1 MLRFVYGIIL
11 VVPPGGACLVS
22 LLPDEHLLVCV
33 SVERFAEGYRVEV
46 AGAAMGCA
54 CPKCGVVSRR
64 VHARYVRRLRDL
76 PVQAERVII
85 RLQARKF
92 LCDNRA
98 CARRV
103 FCERFGDAIR
113 PFARMTE
120 RFEAALQTMVLLTS
134 AKLAERIGRA
144 LGYWV
149 SASTLLRCAHRYE
162 PPGVLASRV
171 GVDDFAFKR
180 GRTYGTIIVD
190 LATNRPIELL
200 RERSVDSLTA
210 YLEAHPEVRVVAR
223 DRDARYAQ
231 AITLA
236 APDAT
241 VVVDRWHLLQNLSDA
256 FERLVANRSAAWR
269 TVLQAHHDAQHATA
283 AATAGSGDQHA
294 SEPAETGGGAP
305 LARPERIS
313 TKSPCKEQASADH
326 LARRQHLLESA
337 HELRSKGWTKTA
349 IAQHLTLDRRT
360 VATYLQR
367 DTAPDHGRARPTPS
381 ALDAHHQHLRQRWRE
396 GCRNAAQLTRE
407 LKQRGYRG
415 SKRTVM
421 RYVQHWRHDDD
432 ATHDTSPGQAVQL
445 PPPIVTLPSP
455 KKLAWNLLQ
464 NESDAT
470 TRALLE
476 HVSDA
481 LHHTNLARAGLDAI
495 KQHNPHAWNAWTAA
509 MLEQP
514 NNPLRRFV
522 TGLQRDRDAIN
533 NALTLTYSNGPTEG
547 NVNRLKLIKRTMYG
561 RAGFELLRKKV
572 LYQPARAPP
581 DHQQHA

>member
-1 MLRFVYGIIL
+1 MQSALREGTASRSREPQWVAL
-11 VVPPGGACLVS
+11 ARNAAKVS
-22 LLPDEHLLVCV
+22 Q
-33 SVERFAEGYRVEV
+33 
-46 AGAAMGCA
+46 
-54 CPKCGVVSRR
+54 R
-64 VHARYVRRLRDL
+64 VHARYARRVRDL

-92 LCDNRA
+92 LCDNPA
-98 CARRV
+98 CSRRV
-103 FCERFGDAIR
+103 FCERFGDVIR
-113 PFARMTE
+113 PFARMTD

-134 AKLAERIGRA
+134 AKVAERIGRA
-144 LGYWV
+144 LGYPG
-149 SASTLLRCAHRYE
+149 SASTLLRLAHRYQ
-162 PPGVLASRV
+162 PPVVLAGEV

-190 LATNRPIELL
+190 LASNRPIELL

-210 YLEAHPEVRVVAR
+210 YLKAHPEVRVVAR

-231 AITLA
+231 AINLA

-241 VVVDRWHLLQNLSDA
+241 VVADRWHLLQNLSDA
-256 FERLVANRSAAWR
+256 FERLVAQRSSAWR
-269 TVLQAHHDAQHATA
+269 AALQAQADSQHA
-283 AATAGSGDQHA
+283 AATAAGDSDRHA
-294 SEPAETGGGAP
+294 REPAEAGDDAGRGAS

-313 TKSPCKEQASADH
+313 KKSPRKEQTSAAQ
-326 LARRQHLLESA
+326 LARRQHLLDSA
-337 HELRSKGWTKTA
+337 HELRGKGWTKTA
-349 IAQHLTLDRRT
+349 IAQHLKLDRRT
-360 VATYLQR
+360 VTTYLQR
-367 DTAPDHGRARPTPS
+367 DTAPDYGRAQPTPS
-381 ALDAHHQHLRQRWRE
+381 ALDAHHQHLRERWRE

-432 ATHDTSPGQAVQL
+432 ETHDTSPGQGVQL
-445 PPPIVTLPSP
+445 SPPIVTLPSP
-455 KKLAWNLLQ
+455 RKLAWNLLQ
-464 NESDAT
+464 NDSDAT

-481 LHHTNLARAGLDAI
+481 EHHTNLARAGLDAI

-522 TGLQRDRDAIN
+522 TGLERDHDAIN
-533 NALTLTYSNGPTEG
+533 NALTLSYSNGPTEG
-547 NVNRLKLIKRTMYG
+547 NVNRLKLIKRSMYG

-581 DHQQHA
+581 DHQPRLA

>member
-1 MLRFVYGIIL
+1 MLRSLYGIIL
-11 VVPPGGACLVS
+11 IVSFGGACLVS

-33 SVERFAEGYRVEV
+33 SAERLPRGYRLEL

-54 CPKCGVVSRR
+54 CPKCGVVSAR
-64 VHARYVRRLRDL
+64 VHARYVRRVRDL
-76 PVQAERVII
+76 PVQGQRVII

-92 LCDNRA
+92 LCDNRE

-113 PFARMTE
+113 PFARMTD
-120 RFEAALQTMVLLTS
+120 RLEAALQTMVLLMS
-134 AKLAERIGRA
+134 ATTAERIGRM
-144 LGYWV
+144 LGYPG

-162 PPGVLASRV
+162 PPGALASRV

-190 LATNRPIELL
+190 LTSNRPIELL

-256 FERLVANRSAAWR
+256 FERLVAQRSSAWR
-269 TVLQAHHDAQHATA
+269 AALQTHHDAQD
-283 AATAGSGDQHA
+283 ATAGSGDQHA
-294 SEPAETGGGAP
+294 SETAKAGGGAP
-305 LARPERIS
+305 LARPERIT
-313 TKSPCKEQASADH
+313 TKSPREEQASADH

-464 NESDAT
+464 NEPDTT

-481 LHHTNLARAGLDAI
+481 EHHTNLARAGLDAI
-495 KQHNPHAWNAWTAA
+495 RAHNPHAWNAWTPA

-514 NNPLRRFV
+514 NSPLRRFV

-581 DHQQHA
+581 RRQPHPA

>member
-1 MLRFVYGIIL
+1 MAS
-11 VVPPGGACLVS
+11 GGACLVC

-33 SVERFAEGYRVEV
+33 SVERFAGGYRVEL
-46 AGAAMGCA
+46 AGAAAGCA

-64 VHARYVRRLRDL
+64 VHARYVRRVRDL

-85 RLQARKF
+85 QLQARKF
-92 LCDNRA
+92 LCDNRE

-103 FCERFGDAIR
+103 FCERFGDVIR
-113 PFARMTE
+113 PFARMTG

-134 AKLAERIGRA
+134 AKAAERIGRA

-149 SASTLLRCAHRYE
+149 SASTLLRCAHRYH
-162 PPGVLASRV
+162 PPPLLARAI

-231 AITLA
+231 AITHA
-236 APDAT
+236 APNAT
-241 VVVDRWHLLQNLSDA
+241 VVVDRWHLLQNLNDA

-269 TVLQAHHDAQHATA
+269 AALQAHADAQHATA
-283 AATAGSGDQHA
+283 SHDTASHDTGAPGDGPPRPPPERNSGGSREQQATA
-294 SEPAETGGGAP
+294 
-305 LARPERIS
+305 AR
-313 TKSPCKEQASADH
+313 T
-326 LARRQHLLESA
+326 ARRQHLLERA
-337 HELRSKGWTKTA
+337 HDLHRKGWTKTA
-349 IAQHLTLDRRT
+349 IARQLKLDPKT
-360 VATYLQR
+360 VTGYLQR
-367 DTAPDHGRARPTPS
+367 DTPPDYSRRHPTPA
-381 ALDAHHQHLRQRWRE
+381 ALDEHQQHLQERWRD
-396 GCRNAAQLTRE
+396 GCRNAAHLTRE
-407 LKQRGYRG
+407 LEERGYRG
-415 SKRTVM
+415 SERTVR
-421 RYVQHWRHDDD
+421 RYLHHWRNSSED
-432 ATHDTSPGQAVQL
+432 APNASP
-445 PPPIVTLPSP
+445 PTTPPIVILPSP
-455 KKLAWNLLQ
+455 RKLAWNLLH
-464 NESDAT
+464 NESDTT

-476 HVSDA
+476 HVSEA
-481 LHHTNLARAGLDAI
+481 EHHTNLARAGLDAI

-522 TGLQRDRDAIN
+522 TGLQRDHDSID
-533 NALTLTYSNGPTEG
+533 NALTLTYSNGPTKG

-561 RAGFELLRKKV
+561 RASFELLRKKV
-572 LYQPARAPP
+572 LYQDARAPP